1 MTMRHVIS
9 RIADRSKEFGT
20 ALLNRITGYPVITV
34 RYRGRW
40 RHMADAHQAILALTE
55 DSPRGTNARILS
67 KRLLLEL
74 DR

>member
-20 ALLNRITGYPVITV
+20 ALLNRITGFPEITI
-34 RYRGRW
+34 RYRGHW
-40 RHMADAHQAILALTE
+40 RHMVDAHQAILALTE
-55 DSPRGTNARILS
+55 DSPRGTYARILS